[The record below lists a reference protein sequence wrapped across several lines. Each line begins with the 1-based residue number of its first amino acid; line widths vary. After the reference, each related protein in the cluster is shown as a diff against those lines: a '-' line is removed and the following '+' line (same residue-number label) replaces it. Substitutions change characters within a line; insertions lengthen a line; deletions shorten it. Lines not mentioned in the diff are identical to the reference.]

1 MANSPKKQKKQE
13 DLSSATTWPTRIAK
27 TAAWDTQMRKNPH
40 SSMWD
45 LNLLNLLLHRHSASL
60 QPRIPRK
67 KTSENS
73 WGKSSI
79 EKKRSKNTHTHT
91 QTSTSTKRVKKR
103 ECRIMFLRRRDGRLS
118 LDYRCRFAQKEPK
131 KDTSKS
137 NVSCRGTR
145 TTKLTNK
152 LEAHVRDK
160 RGFLRIFT
168 CNFLKPYIC
177 MWRPFWLLS
186 PDSHPSRLVCSFFPG
201 LLGEPQFASVV
212 ISGSFF

>member
-1 MANSPKKQKKQE
+1 
-13 DLSSATTWPTRIAK
+13 
-27 TAAWDTQMRKNPH
+27 
-40 SSMWD
+40 MWD